1 MGTKDARDIGIVIL
15 IDETYHIE
23 IDNLKN
29 HSLYKKV
36 TTQTGANKGKEYF
49 IAIGHYANVAS
60 ALKSMLQDMVVN
72 TRQTLTIEEYI
83 YELEQ
88 TYQRIFT
95 QLEQIGD
102 RITKKVAIV
111 KNRKE
116 V

>member
-15 IDETYHIE
+15 IDDTYHIE

-29 HSLYKKV
+29 HSLFKK
-36 TTQTGANKGKEYF
+36 TIYQKGNNRGKEYF
-49 IAIGHYANVAS
+49 IAIGHYSNVAS

>member
-1 MGTKDARDIGIVIL
+1 MGTKDARDIGIKIL
-15 IDETYHIE
+15 IDDIYHIE

-29 HSLYKKV
+29 HSLYKK
-36 TTQTGANKGKEYF
+36 TIYQTGKNIGKEYF
-49 IAIGHYANVAS
+49 IILGHYANVAS

-72 TRQTLTIEEYI
+72 TNQTLTIEEYI

-88 TYQRIFT
+88 TYHRIFT
-95 QLEQIGD
+95 QLDQVGD